1 MSRVDN
7 GNDKDQKEDSKDKHI
22 PDPDPPDRDEHIP
35 DPDPPDE
42 ETANKPDKNEKR

>member
-1 MSRVDN
+1 MSRLDN
-7 GNDKDQKEDSKDKHI
+7 GNNKDSKEDSKDEHI

-35 DPDPPDE
+35 DPDPPDK